1 MKATLETRKR
11 VTVLALVGILAVMAG
26 LTYESRTLYAW
37 FCRVTGYGGTTQ
49 QAERAPDRVLDRV
62 VTVRFNADIASD
74 LPWRFAPVQREVKV
88 KVGEETLAFYRAT
101 NTGQAP
107 VTGTAT
113 FNVVPAKAGPYFS
126 KIDCFCFREQTL
138 APGESAEL
146 PVSFFVDP
154 AIANERGLDDV
165 DVITLS
171 YTFFA
176 SQRPTRVSNVSR

>member
-1 MKATLETRKR
+1 MPRQNFAFVAADTDEARAALARLQKR
-11 VTVLALVGILAVMAG
+11 YPPVAP
-26 LTYESRTLYAW
+26 
-37 FCRVTGYGGTTQ
+37 
-49 QAERAPDRVLDRV
+49 ERA
-62 VTVRFNADIASD
+62 
-74 LPWRFAPVQREVKV
+74 EVSV

-101 NTGQAP
+101 NVGSAP
-107 VTGTAT
+107 ITGTAT
-113 FNVVPAKAGPYFS
+113 FNVVPEKAGPYFS

-154 AIANERGLDDV
+154 AIAEERGLDDV
-165 DVITLS
+165 TVITLS

>member
-1 MKATLETRKR
+1 MATVRTRNR
-11 VTVLALVGILAVMAG
+11 VTALALVGLLTVMAG
-26 LTYESRTLYAW
+26 LTYESTELYAW

-49 QAERAPDRVLDRV
+49 VAARAPGRVLERTI
-62 VTVRFNADIASD
+62 TVRFNADIAAD
-74 LPWRFAPVQREVKV
+74 LPWRFAPAARKVTV

-101 NTGQAP
+101 NTGSAT

-113 FNVVPAKAGPYFS
+113 FNVLPAKAGPYFS

-138 APGESAEL
+138 APGESADL

-154 AIANERGLDDV
+154 AIAEDRGLDDV
-165 DVITLS
+165 EVITLS

-176 SQRPTRVSNVSR
+176 SQRPTRLSSLNQ